1 LKKHA
6 AANHLNYGQV
16 LAFEIDGFENR
27 LYMDDANI
35 PSLLALPYLGCM
47 KATDQL
53 YQNTRR
59 FVLSNDNPWFFEGKV
74 ASGIGGP
81 HVGMDMIWP
90 MSLIMRAMTSTDD
103 KEITHCLRC
112 LKNTHAGK
120 GFMHE
125 SFHKDNPEKFTRA
138 WFAWVNTLFGEL
150 ILKIHAER
158 KHLLNKVL

>member
-1 LKKHA
+1 
-6 AANHLNYGQV
+6 
-16 LAFEIDGFENR
+16 
-27 LYMDDANI
+27 
-35 PSLLALPYLGCM
+35 
-47 KATDQL
+47 
-53 YQNTRR
+53 
-59 FVLSNDNPWFFEGKV
+59 VLSNDNPWFFEGKV

-158 KHLLNKVL
+158 KHLLNKTL